1 MEETGTL
8 TSWGDAI
15 ALAWSTIVDR
25 IINFLPNFLGAVLI
39 LIIGWLIAILLERLV
54 DQIVRVIGLQSLSE
68 KVRLE
73 QGIKKAGIKKD
84 FAGLC
89 GAFVK
94 WVILIVAFL
103 AAAEVL
109 KLTQVADFFNSI
121 LAYVPNVAAAAAILL
136 IGVVLANF
144 LADVIASVTK
154 GIETGYAEALSV
166 LVRWSIIV
174 FAFLAVLVQ
183 LNVASYMI
191 QTLFTGFVALLA
203 IGGGLAFGLGGKDA
217 AADFINNLKER
228 IQKK

>member
-1 MEETGTL
+1 MENGVIS
-8 TSWGDAI
+8 SWGDAI
-15 ALAWSTIVDR
+15 ALAWSTIMNR

-39 LIIGWLIAILLERLV
+39 LIIGWLIAILLERLI

-89 GAFVK
+89 GAFAK
-94 WVILIVAFL
+94 WVIVIVAFL
-103 AAAEVL
+103 ASAEVL
-109 KLTQVADFFNSI
+109 KLTQVAEFFNSV
-121 LAYVPNVAAAAAILL
+121 LAYVPNVAAAAGILL

-154 GIETGYAEALSV
+154 GIETGYADLLSV
-166 LVRWSIIV
+166 LVRWAIII
-174 FAFLAVLVQ
+174 FSFLAALVQ
-183 LNVASYMI
+183 LNVAAYMI
-191 QTLFTGFVALLA
+191 QTLFTGFVALFA
-203 IGGGLAFGLGGKDA
+203 IAGGLAFGLGGKDA
-217 AADFINNLKER
+217 AADLIDKLKKD